1 MKNSEMSGSSP
12 FKMRLVHLDL
22 KGAPPKVSYLS
33 EVFPLFHALGANGLL
48 LEYED
53 MFPYDGRLRLL
64 RAKHAYSPPEIKEIL
79 HLATLNKL
87 EVIPLVQTFGHM
99 EFVLKHEALAH
110 LREVALFPNTLNP
123 HEAEAL
129 ALVGAMVSQV
139 MELHPGA
146 RWFHVGCD
154 EVYYLGEGEASRR
167 WLQQEHN
174 TKARLCLSH
183 IKAVA
188 CHVLARHPA
197 TRPLVWDDM
206 LRSIPE
212 DQLSASGVPQLVEP
226 VLWDYGADLDVH
238 GKALLMEKYRKCGFL
253 RLWAASAFKGATGVS
268 QALTPIEHHLR
279 NNVQW
284 LQVAARGP
292 VDVLQGIV
300 LTGWQ
305 RYDHFSVLCELLPVG
320 IPSLAV
326 CLQSLLH
333 GGFTEDVKAKVEN
346 FLGISNLE
354 VTDFTSEGPGS
365 FPGSDILA
373 LVTHV
378 SLHLRSSVDSLLERD
393 RLFKVSQR
401 RSLNHPRPR
410 GCPASR
416 SGRTCMRGSAPRYV
430 SGWFSPYHRRRK
442 LVHPVMVQHIQPQA
456 LRPHPG
462 SRGFSLGKTSG
473 EVQGRHAEARQR
485 IHVWNL
491 KYNGERELE
500 LLLVAVK
507 THCQRASRTNGPETL
522 LTLRAQ
528 PRQRGAG
535 HTGPSNSGHPPVGVT
550 TPGTSDGISYFILE
564 KESFQILPLKNST
577 LACVN
582 DCSPN

>member
-53 MFPYDGRLRLL
+53 MFPYEGRLRLL
-64 RAKHAYSPPEIKEIL
+64 RAKHAYSPPEIREIL
-79 HLATLNKL
+79 HLATLNQL

-154 EVYYLGEGEASRR
+154 EVYYLGEGETSRR

-206 LRSIPE
+206 LRAIPE
-212 DQLSASGVPQLVEP
+212 DQLS
-226 VLWDYGADLDVH
+226 
-238 GKALLMEKYRKCGFL
+238 ALLMEKYRKCGFL

-292 VDVLQGIV
+292 ADLLQGVV

-354 VTDFTSEGPGS
+354 ITDFTSEGPGS

-373 LVTHV
+373 LVTHI
-378 SLHLRSSVDSLLERD
+378 SLHLRSSVDALLERD
-393 RLFKVSQR
+393 
-401 RSLNHPRPR
+401 
-410 GCPASR
+410 
-416 SGRTCMRGSAPRYV
+416 RYV
-430 SGWFSPYHRRRK
+430 SGWFSPYHRRRR
-442 LVHPVMVQHIQPQA
+442 LIHPVMVQHIQPQA
-456 LRPHPG
+456 L
-462 SRGFSLGKTSG
+462 SLL
-473 EVQGRHAEARQR
+473 ARWSA
-485 IHVWNL
+485 VV
-491 KYNGERELE
+491 RELE
-500 LLLVAVK
+500 AALHRVFYPDAVEEWLEENVQPSLRRLQALLQDLREAAGARPHVA
-507 THCQRASRTNGPETL
+507 QDP
-522 LTLRAQ
+522 
-528 PRQRGAG
+528 
-535 HTGPSNSGHPPVGVT
+535 
-550 TPGTSDGISYFILE
+550 
-564 KESFQILPLKNST
+564 
-577 LACVN
+577 
-582 DCSPN
+582 

>member
-1 MKNSEMSGSSP
+1 MVQRKESVGAIVGLKRAAQRPWRGGDQCGSSPAGALGLRPSPEPFVWKKCPDKRFLLYDFMKNSEMSGSSP

-53 MFPYDGRLRLL
+53 MFPYEGRLRLL

-79 HLATLNKL
+79 HLATLNEL

-123 HEAEAL
+123 HEAESL
-129 ALVGAMVSQV
+129 ALVGAMISQV

-146 RWFHVGCD
+146 RWLHVGCD
-154 EVYYLGEGEASRR
+154 EVYYLGEGEASRQ

-188 CHVLARHPA
+188 CHVLAQHPA

-206 LRSIPE
+206 LRAIPE
-212 DQLSASGVPQLVEP
+212 DQLSASGVPRLVEP

-253 RLWAASAFKGATGVS
+253 RLWAASAFKGATGAS

-284 LQVAARGP
+284 LQVAASGP
-292 VDVLQGIV
+292 ADMLQGIV

-333 GGFTEDVKAKVEN
+333 GGFAEDVKAKVEN

-354 VTDFTSEGPGS
+354 ITDFTSEGAGS

-373 LVTHV
+373 LVTHIG
-378 SLHLRSSVDSLLERD
+378 LHLHSSVDALLERD
-393 RLFKVSQR
+393 R
-401 RSLNHPRPR
+401 
-410 GCPASR
+410 
-416 SGRTCMRGSAPRYV
+416 YV
-430 SGWFSPYHRRRK
+430 TGWFSSYHRRRK
-442 LVHPVMVQHIQPQA
+442 LIHPVMVQHIQPQA
-456 LRPHPG
+456 L
-462 SRGFSLGKTSG
+462 SLLARWSTL
-473 EVQGRHAEARQR
+473 VQ
-485 IHVWNL
+485 
-491 KYNGERELE
+491 ELE
-500 LLLVAVK
+500 AALHRVFYPDTVEEWLEENVQPSLRRLQGLLQDLREA
-507 THCQRASRTNGPETL
+507 ASPRP
-522 LTLRAQ
+522 LTAQ
-528 PRQRGAG
+528 DP
-535 HTGPSNSGHPPVGVT
+535 
-550 TPGTSDGISYFILE
+550 
-564 KESFQILPLKNST
+564 
-577 LACVN
+577 
-582 DCSPN
+582 